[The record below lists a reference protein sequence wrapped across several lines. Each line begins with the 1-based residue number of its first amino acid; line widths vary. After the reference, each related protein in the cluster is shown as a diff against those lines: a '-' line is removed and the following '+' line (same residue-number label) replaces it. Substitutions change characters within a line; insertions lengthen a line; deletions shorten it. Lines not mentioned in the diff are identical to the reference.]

1 MGAILMK
8 LRIYLAGRRLAK
20 SIERN
25 QQAADRLD
33 AAVREV
39 LKP

>member
-1 MGAILMK
+1 MQAILLK
-8 LRIYLAGRRLAK
+8 FRTYLAGRRLAK
-20 SIERN
+20 SIERH

-33 AAVREV
+33 ALVREV